1 MANFGEYKVFQ
12 SLHTS
17 HMDFLHQQLTFSF
30 LLPTPHIIDKPLE
43 FLMAGIE
50 HVASWS
56 EVEG

>member
-1 MANFGEYKVFQ
+1 
-12 SLHTS
+12 
-17 HMDFLHQQLTFSF
+17 MDFLHQQLTFPF